1 MKKYSNRALV
11 LIISSL
17 FVSLL
22 SGCANNPKNLP
33 SFDELLKSETQQ
45 DGKTCI
51 RQNDINGYGVLG
63 NDIISVDA
71 RGKKHYLITTLY
83 RCSTLNTGFQAGF
96 NGSYFD
102 FCPLRDKIVT
112 IDESCPVKSIFEFDS
127 RDDAF
132 AAFEKAK
139 SLRDEAREAIN
150 TEDESKK
157 EG

>member
-11 LIISSL
+11 LITSSL

-83 RCSTLNTGFQAGF
+83 RCNTLNTGFQAGF
-96 NGSYFD
+96 DGSYFD

-132 AAFEKAK
+132 AAFENAK

-150 TEDESKK
+150 AENESKK

>member
-1 MKKYSNRALV
+1 MKYLSKNTFSFITSAFLLTV
-11 LIISSL
+11 
-17 FVSLL
+17 L
-22 SGCANNPKNLP
+22 SGCATSPQNLP

-139 SLRDEAREAIN
+139 SVRDEAREVIN
-150 TEDESKK
+150 AENESKK